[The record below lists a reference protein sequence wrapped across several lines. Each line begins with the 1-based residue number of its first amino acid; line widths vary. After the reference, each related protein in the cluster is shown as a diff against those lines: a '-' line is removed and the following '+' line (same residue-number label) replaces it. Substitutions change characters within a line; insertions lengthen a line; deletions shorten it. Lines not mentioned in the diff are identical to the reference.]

1 MDRGHGSTPGGNG
14 HGERAK
20 VKEKEREGRMKRIQD
35 MGLTELKRFKE
46 ILLNAPTSEGNK
58 RQIKRVQKFIAKK
71 EAGE

>member
-1 MDRGHGSTPGGNG
+1 
-14 HGERAK
+14 
-20 VKEKEREGRMKRIQD
+20 MKRIQD